1 MKATVFYNNE
11 HINIII
17 SKPDITPEE
26 CKKTSNIFTLPSPC
40 NTSVLEKNNKVNNT
54 DPMTFIYLNKP
65 GLRTRSIFNRVR
77 VRVHKKFASPSSSS
91 LNFNFSSSSSSSQN
105 RVEKI
110 QSE

>member
-1 MKATVFYNNE
+1 MADSTRQAT
-11 HINIII
+11 
-17 SKPDITPEE
+17 KPLMLKEVDMHGQRYRHQWVGSND
-26 CKKTSNIFTLPSPC
+26 KTAD
-40 NTSVLEKNNKVNNT
+40 SVAFGFRRVH
-54 DPMTFIYLNKP
+54 FIAYVP
-65 GLRTRSIFNRVR
+65 GLRTRSIFNRVRVR